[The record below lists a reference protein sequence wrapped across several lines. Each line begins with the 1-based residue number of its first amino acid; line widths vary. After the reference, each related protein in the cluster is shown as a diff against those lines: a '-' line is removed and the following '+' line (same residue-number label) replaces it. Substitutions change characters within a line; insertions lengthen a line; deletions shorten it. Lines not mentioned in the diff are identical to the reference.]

1 MAAFENTAGAES
13 LVGTDL
19 SDVFAILVGAGA
31 GNDRFTGKGGNDEAS
46 GGTGN
51 DTLNGDD
58 GDDRLFGGDQKDQL
72 FGGNGH
78 DRLYGGQDDDTIV
91 GAVGDD
97 LLDSGSGNDDLFDS
111 DGDNKLFGGSGDDI
125 LLAYDTERLSTNELY
140 GGSGDDVFT
149 TRGGNDILQGG
160 RGIDRLIFAGFTGF
174 EGPAGITLNLAKRVD
189 VVDLGTKGTL
199 RISGFENIYTGS
211 GDDVIAGN
219 SADNSVQ
226 TNDGEDRLLGKAG
239 NDRLDGGLGDDV
251 LFGGAGDDALE
262 AFQGSDQLEGG
273 DGADTFRFAFVLS
286 EFPSQTQ
293 NHQIRDFK
301 PGTDKIDM
309 TGFSDA
315 TFDVAPSF
323 RDCHFSFIGSADFS
337 GDADEVR
344 FEGGW
349 VYADL
354 NQDGASDFSFRVN
367 GIESLSAS
375 DFLFD

>member
-1 MAAFENTAGAES
+1 MADFENTFGEDFIA
-13 LVGTDL
+13 GTDRR
-19 SDVFAILVGAGA
+19 DVFAILSGDGA
-31 GNDRFTGKGGNDEAS
+31 GNDSFSGGAGNDEAF
-46 GGTGN
+46 GGTDA

-58 GDDRLFGGDQKDQL
+58 GNDRLSGGDQKDRLFGGIGRDS
-72 FGGNGH
+72 
-78 DRLYGGQDDDTIV
+78 LYGGQDDDALADSL
-91 GAVGDD
+91 GND
-97 LLDSGSGNDDLFDS
+97 LLDGGSGNDDLFDGN
-111 DGDNKLFGGSGDDI
+111 GDNRLFGGSGDDI
-125 LLAYDTERLSTNELY
+125 LLAYDTERLSSNELY

-189 VVDLGTKGTL
+189 VVDLGTKGTM

-251 LFGGAGDDALE
+251 LFGGAGDDVLQ
-262 AFQGSDQLEGG
+262 AFQGSDRMEGG
-273 DGADTFRFAFVLS
+273 DGADTFLFAFVLS
-286 EFPSQTQ
+286 EFPSGTQ
-293 NHQIRDFK
+293 DHQIRDFK
-301 PGTDKIDM
+301 SGTDKIDM

-344 FEGGW
+344 FEAGR

-354 NQDGASDFSFRVN
+354 NQDGASDYSFRVA
-367 GIESLSAS
+367 GVESLSAS